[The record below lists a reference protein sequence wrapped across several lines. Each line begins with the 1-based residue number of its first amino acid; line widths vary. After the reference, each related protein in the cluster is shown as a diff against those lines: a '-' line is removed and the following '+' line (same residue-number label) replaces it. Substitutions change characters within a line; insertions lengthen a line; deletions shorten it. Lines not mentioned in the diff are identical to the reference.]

1 MQTDLGGEIT
11 PQTLTASYIYA
22 ARYGYS
28 GTVLHNDNQIRLFP
42 REGEGQNP
50 IQTQLWTIPGG
61 VGVEYSDRFGNGV
74 HRVRII
80 EHHESLVI
88 ATAGQVSLATEYPV
102 LEDMHIDDARGQPG
116 ALEYL
121 LPSPLVDPD
130 TVSALAFRVASG
142 SDSMMR
148 VIREVTGWVYTEIEY
163 RRGTTDVAT
172 TADQVVAVMEG
183 VCQDK
188 THLALGMLRA
198 LDIPCRYVSGLL
210 TGQTGETHSWVEF
223 MHPMHGWIG
232 ADPDERRHR
241 APGPRL
247 RQAVSRTG
255 LYGRLSG
262 QGVLPLEGRRD
273 RARRNRVRQVR
284 RDRRKPGRSPPHV
297 GGGIRRQHPMTTN
310 TALTPAITG
319 TKSPL
324 SLDGRGL
331 GRG

>member
-42 REGEGQNP
+42 RQGEGQSP
-50 IQTQLWTIPGG
+50 IRTQLWTVPGG

-88 ATAGQVSLATEYPV
+88 ATAGQVSLSTEYPV

-172 TADQVVAVMEG
+172 TADQVVTVMEG

-232 ADPDERRHR
+232 ADPTRGVI
-241 APGPRL
+241 APPARDYVKLSVGRDYTDVSPVRGSFLSKGGATEHAAIASVRFEETDANLEEAL
-247 RQAVSRTG
+247 RMLEEAYVVST
-255 LYGRLSG
+255 
-262 QGVLPLEGRRD
+262 
-273 RARRNRVRQVR
+273 
-284 RDRRKPGRSPPHV
+284 
-297 GGGIRRQHPMTTN
+297 M
-310 TALTPAITG
+310 
-319 TKSPL
+319 
-324 SLDGRGL
+324 
-331 GRG
+331 

>member
-148 VIREVTGWVYTEIEY
+148 VVREVTGWVYTEIEY

-232 ADPDERRHR
+232 ADPTRGVI
-241 APGPRL
+241 APPARDYVKLSVGRDYTDVSPVKGSFLSKGGATEHAAIASVRFEETDANLEEAL
-247 RQAVSRTG
+247 RMLEEAYVVS
-255 LYGRLSG
+255 
-262 QGVLPLEGRRD
+262 
-273 RARRNRVRQVR
+273 
-284 RDRRKPGRSPPHV
+284 
-297 GGGIRRQHPMTTN
+297 TT
-310 TALTPAITG
+310 
-319 TKSPL
+319 
-324 SLDGRGL
+324 
-331 GRG
+331 

>member
-28 GTVLHNDNQIRLFP
+28 GTVLHNDNQIRLLP

-50 IQTQLWTIPGG
+50 IQTQLWTVPGG

-142 SDSMMR
+142 SDSLMR
-148 VIREVTGWVYTEIEY
+148 VIQEVTGWVHTEIEY
-163 RRGTTDVAT
+163 KRGTTDVAT
-172 TADQVVAVMEG
+172 TADQVVTVMEG

-223 MHPMHGWIG
+223 MHPMRGWIG
-232 ADPDERRHR
+232 ADPTRGVI
-241 APGPRL
+241 APPARDYVKLSVGRDYTDVSPVRGSFLSKGGATEHAAIASVRFEETDAGLEEAL
-247 RQAVSRTG
+247 RM
-255 LYGRLSG
+255 
-262 QGVLPLEGRRD
+262 LEE
-273 RARRNRVRQVR
+273 AYVV
-284 RDRRKPGRSPPHV
+284 
-297 GGGIRRQHPMTTN
+297 N
-310 TALTPAITG
+310 TA
-319 TKSPL
+319 
-324 SLDGRGL
+324 
-331 GRG
+331 

>member
-148 VIREVTGWVYTEIEY
+148 VVREVTGWVYTEIEY

-232 ADPDERRHR
+232 ADPTRGVI
-241 APGPRL
+241 APPARDYVKLSVGRDYTDVSPVKGSFLSKGGATEHAAIASVRFEEADANLEEAL
-247 RQAVSRTG
+247 RMLEEAYVVS
-255 LYGRLSG
+255 
-262 QGVLPLEGRRD
+262 
-273 RARRNRVRQVR
+273 
-284 RDRRKPGRSPPHV
+284 
-297 GGGIRRQHPMTTN
+297 TT
-310 TALTPAITG
+310 
-319 TKSPL
+319 
-324 SLDGRGL
+324 
-331 GRG
+331 

>member
-11 PQTLTASYIYA
+11 RQPLTVSYIYA

-28 GTVLHNDNQIRLFP
+28 GDVLHNDNQIRLFP

-50 IQTQLWTIPGG
+50 LQAELWTIPSG
-61 VGVEYSDRFGNGV
+61 VGVEYSDRFGNSV
-74 HRVRII
+74 HRIRIV
-80 EHHESLVI
+80 ERHESLVI
-88 ATAGQVSLATEYPV
+88 ATAGQVSLATESPA
-102 LEDMHIDDARGQPG
+102 LEDMHIDEARGQPG

-121 LPSPLVDPD
+121 LPSPLVDPA
-130 TVSALAFRVASG
+130 TVATLAFRIASG

-148 VIREVTGWVYTEIEY
+148 VIREINDWIYREIFY

-172 TADQVVAVMEG
+172 TADQVLRVMEG

-232 ADPDERRHR
+232 ADPTRGVI
-241 APGPRL
+241 APPARDYVKLSVGRDYTD
-247 RQAVSRTG
+247 VSPVKG
-255 LYGRLSG
+255 SFLSRG
-262 QGVLPLEGRRD
+262 GATEH
-273 RARRNRVRQVR
+273 AAIASVRFEQ
-284 RDRRKPGRSPPHV
+284 
-297 GGGIRRQHPMTTN
+297 TTASIDDALQMLN
-310 TALTPAITG
+310 EAYVVSTA
-319 TKSPL
+319 
-324 SLDGRGL
+324 
-331 GRG
+331 

>member
-61 VGVEYSDRFGNGV
+61 VGVEYNDRFGNGV

-232 ADPDERRHR
+232 ADPTRGVI
-241 APGPRL
+241 APPARDYVKLSVGRDYTDVSPVKGSFLSKGGATEHAAIASVRFEETDANLEEAL
-247 RQAVSRTG
+247 RMLEEAYIVS
-255 LYGRLSG
+255 
-262 QGVLPLEGRRD
+262 
-273 RARRNRVRQVR
+273 
-284 RDRRKPGRSPPHV
+284 
-297 GGGIRRQHPMTTN
+297 
-310 TALTPAITG
+310 TP
-319 TKSPL
+319 
-324 SLDGRGL
+324 
-331 GRG
+331 

>member
-11 PQTLTASYIYA
+11 RQPLTVSYIYA
-22 ARYGYS
+22 ARYSYS

-42 REGEGQNP
+42 REGEGQIP
-50 IQTQLWTIPGG
+50 IHTQLWTLPSG
-61 VGVEYSDRFGNGV
+61 VGVEYSDRFGNHV
-74 HRVRII
+74 NRIRI
-80 EHHESLVI
+80 VEHHESLVI
-88 ATAGQVSLATEYPV
+88 ATAGRVSLATESPA

-130 TVSALAFRVASG
+130 TVATLAFRIASG

-148 VIREVTGWVYTEIEY
+148 VIRKVNDWVYREVVY

-172 TADQVVAVMEG
+172 TADQVLNVMEG

-232 ADPDERRHR
+232 ADPTRGVIAPPARDYVKLSVGRDYTDVSPVKGSFLSKGGATEHAAIASVRFQETEADLDE
-241 APGPRL
+241 AL
-247 RQAVSRTG
+247 RMLNEAYVVST
-255 LYGRLSG
+255 
-262 QGVLPLEGRRD
+262 V
-273 RARRNRVRQVR
+273 
-284 RDRRKPGRSPPHV
+284 
-297 GGGIRRQHPMTTN
+297 
-310 TALTPAITG
+310 
-319 TKSPL
+319 
-324 SLDGRGL
+324 
-331 GRG
+331 

>member
-11 PQTLTASYIYA
+11 SPTLTVSYIYA

-50 IQTQLWTIPGG
+50 IQTELWTIPNG
-61 VGVEYSDRFGNGV
+61 VGVEFSDRFGNRV
-74 HRVRII
+74 HRVRIV
-80 EHHESLVI
+80 EHHEALVI
-88 ATAGQVSLATEYPV
+88 ATAGQVSLFTESPE

-121 LPSPLVDPD
+121 LPSPFVDRD
-130 TVSALAFRVASG
+130 TVATLAFRIASG

-148 VIREVTGWVYTEIEY
+148 VIGEVNNWVHTQIEY
-163 RRGTTDVAT
+163 KRGTTHVAT
-172 TADQVVAVMEG
+172 TADQVLNVMEG

-232 ADPDERRHR
+232 ADPTRGVIAPPARDYVKLSVGRDYADVSPVNGSFLSKGGATQHAAIASVRFEETEANLDE
-241 APGPRL
+241 
-247 RQAVSRTG
+247 
-255 LYGRLSG
+255 
-262 QGVLPLEGRRD
+262 
-273 RARRNRVRQVR
+273 
-284 RDRRKPGRSPPHV
+284 
-297 GGGIRRQHPMTTN
+297 
-310 TALTPAITG
+310 ALQM
-319 TKSPL
+319 
-324 SLDGRGL
+324 LDGAYIVTTF
-331 GRG
+331 

>member
-172 TADQVVAVMEG
+172 TADQVVTVMEG
-183 VCQDK
+183 DCQDK

-232 ADPDERRHR
+232 TDPTRGVI
-241 APGPRL
+241 APPARDYVKLSVGRDYTDVSPVKGSFLSKGGATEHAAIASVRFEETDANLEEAL
-247 RQAVSRTG
+247 RMLEEAYVVS
-255 LYGRLSG
+255 
-262 QGVLPLEGRRD
+262 
-273 RARRNRVRQVR
+273 
-284 RDRRKPGRSPPHV
+284 
-297 GGGIRRQHPMTTN
+297 TT
-310 TALTPAITG
+310 
-319 TKSPL
+319 
-324 SLDGRGL
+324 
-331 GRG
+331 

>member
-1 MQTDLGGEIT
+1 M
-11 PQTLTASYIYA
+11 
-22 ARYGYS
+22 
-28 GTVLHNDNQIRLFP
+28 
-42 REGEGQNP
+42 
-50 IQTQLWTIPGG
+50 
-61 VGVEYSDRFGNGV
+61 
-74 HRVRII
+74 
-80 EHHESLVI
+80 
-88 ATAGQVSLATEYPV
+88 SLATEYPV

-148 VIREVTGWVYTEIEY
+148 VVREVTGWVYTEIEY

-232 ADPDERRHR
+232 ADPTRGVI
-241 APGPRL
+241 APPARDYVKLSVGRDYTDVSPVKGSFLSKGGATEHAAIASVRFEETDANLEEAL
-247 RQAVSRTG
+247 RMLEEAYVVS
-255 LYGRLSG
+255 
-262 QGVLPLEGRRD
+262 
-273 RARRNRVRQVR
+273 
-284 RDRRKPGRSPPHV
+284 
-297 GGGIRRQHPMTTN
+297 
-310 TALTPAITG
+310 TP
-319 TKSPL
+319 
-324 SLDGRGL
+324 
-331 GRG
+331 

>member
-11 PQTLTASYIYA
+11 RQSLTVSYIYA

-50 IQTQLWTIPGG
+50 LKGELWTIPSG
-61 VGVEYSDRFGNGV
+61 VGVEYSDRFGNRV
-74 HRVRII
+74 HRTRIV
-80 EHHESLVI
+80 EHHEALVI
-88 ATAGQVSLATEYPV
+88 ATAGQVSLATEAPAI
-102 LEDMHIDDARGQPG
+102 EDMHIDEAKGQPG

-121 LPSPLVDPD
+121 LPSPLVSPD
-130 TVSALAFRVASG
+130 TVATLTFRIASG

-148 VIREVTGWVYTEIEY
+148 VVREVTNWVYTEVEY
-163 RRGTTDVAT
+163 KRGTTDVAT
-172 TADQVVAVMEG
+172 TADQVLSVMKG

-232 ADPDERRHR
+232 ADPTRGVI
-241 APGPRL
+241 APPARDYVKLSVGRDYTDVSPVKGSFLSKGGATEHAAIASVRFEQVSADLNEAL
-247 RQAVSRTG
+247 RMLNEAYVVSTF
-255 LYGRLSG
+255 
-262 QGVLPLEGRRD
+262 
-273 RARRNRVRQVR
+273 
-284 RDRRKPGRSPPHV
+284 
-297 GGGIRRQHPMTTN
+297 
-310 TALTPAITG
+310 
-319 TKSPL
+319 
-324 SLDGRGL
+324 
-331 GRG
+331 

>member
-1 MQTDLGGEIT
+1 MQTDLGGEIARQ
-11 PQTLTASYIYA
+11 PLTVSYIYA

-28 GTVLHNDNQIRLFP
+28 GPVLHNDNQIRLFP

-50 IQTQLWTIPGG
+50 LQTELWTIPGG
-61 VGVEYSDRFGNGV
+61 MGVEYSDRFGNRV
-74 HRVRII
+74 HRIRIV
-80 EHHESLVI
+80 EHHDTLVI
-88 ATAGQVSLATEYPV
+88 ATAGQVSLSTESPA

-130 TVSALAFRVASG
+130 VVATLAFRIASG

-148 VIREVTGWVYTEIEY
+148 VIQEINGWVFTEIEY

-172 TADQVVAVMEG
+172 TADQVLNAMEG

-188 THLALGMLRA
+188 THLALAMLRA

-232 ADPDERRHR
+232 ADPTRGVIAPPARDYVKLSVGRDYTDVSPVKGSFLSKGGAIEHAAIASVRFDEME
-241 APGPRL
+241 A
-247 RQAVSRTG
+247 G
-255 LYGRLSG
+255 LDVALQMLDEAY
-262 QGVLPLEGRRD
+262 V
-273 RARRNRVRQVR
+273 V
-284 RDRRKPGRSPPHV
+284 
-297 GGGIRRQHPMTTN
+297 N
-310 TALTPAITG
+310 TA
-319 TKSPL
+319 
-324 SLDGRGL
+324 
-331 GRG
+331 